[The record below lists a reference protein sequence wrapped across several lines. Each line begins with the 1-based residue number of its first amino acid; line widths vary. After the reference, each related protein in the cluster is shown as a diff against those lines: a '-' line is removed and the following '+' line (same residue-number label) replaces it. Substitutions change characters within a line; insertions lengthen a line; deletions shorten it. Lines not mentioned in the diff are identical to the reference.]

1 MYRHRQVV
9 NVDVVNV
16 VVVRRRTVAVVAI
29 IVIVIIV
36 ARRAIAIVV
45 VARSAVA
52 IIFLESIRGHPILV
66 WGSPYRFGDPQTKTR
81 IPESKWGCKAQRIP
95 KPIWGSPNQNGD
107 PRIPIPK
114 RGSPNRFGDCP
125 VTNQKRFGV
134 RSNLG
139 TDRTHPQI
147 GWALKTGTPYRN
159 GDPRIG
165 LGRDLSKNQ
174 IGESPK
180 QFGVHS
186 NLGTNIYTCLDL

>member
-1 MYRHRQVV
+1 M
-9 NVDVVNV
+9 NP
-16 VVVRRRTVAVVAI
+16 RTDSGI
-29 IVIVIIV
+29 P
-36 ARRAIAIVV
+36 
-45 VARSAVA
+45 
-52 IIFLESIRGHPILV
+52 ESV
-66 WGSPYRFGDPQTKTR
+66 WGSRHPHTKTG
-81 IPESKWGCKAQRIP
+81 IPEPKWGCESQRIP

-139 TDRTHPQI
+139 TDRTRPQI
-147 GWALKTGTPYRN
+147 GTALKTGTPYYWN

-165 LGRDLSKNQ
+165 LGRDLSKFQ
-174 IGESPK
+174 IGESPN

-186 NLGTNIYTCLDL
+186 NLGTNIISTHDNFCDDSVYLPCALKLDPLS